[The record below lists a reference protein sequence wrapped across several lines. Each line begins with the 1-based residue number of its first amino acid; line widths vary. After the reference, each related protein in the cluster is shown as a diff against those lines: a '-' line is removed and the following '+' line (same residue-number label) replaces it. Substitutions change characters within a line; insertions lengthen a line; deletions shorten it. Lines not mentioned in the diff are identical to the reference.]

1 MPGRGGRS
9 VPPRGGVVVADVK
22 QVLLGALVMVIAPLG
37 GIAWGI
43 SAKQQLSSPDQGPAS
58 AGLVLGGLLGL
69 LLGGGYAVTERLR
82 RGSFFLD
89 DPAEVERNRQRGR
102 FNWSYVGIG
111 LLIAAALRS
120 WRCAVWGDSRV
131 GAPRNRGI
139 PEAATAGRRP
149 RERGNPHWLDALSS
163 LWQGSR

>member
-1 MPGRGGRS
+1 MPGRGRRS

-111 LLIAAALRS
+111 G
-120 WRCAVWGDSRV
+120 CDG
-131 GAPRNRGI
+131 
-139 PEAATAGRRP
+139 GRRP